1 VSAERNNEEEGYMK
15 IDFAMWA
22 KALQGVPRITKEEWD
37 RLDLVSRWLIATRAM
52 ALVLSFISATI
63 AGLLA
68 LQAGEFNLWVWLLLS
83 IGLVMAH
90 GTNNLLNDYTDY
102 SRGVDKGNYF
112 RAQYGPQPLEHG
124 LLTKRQ
130 LLTYAAVT
138 GLIAVAAGVLLIW
151 YRGWPTAI
159 LMAAGAVFVLF
170 YTYPFKYIGLG
181 EVSLLLVWGPLMV
194 GGGYYVFTGD
204 WDWQVVIAG
213 LSYSLGVTAALMGK
227 HIDKLDADAAKKI
240 RTLPVLLGERLARA
254 VTVSLIVL
262 QFLLVGYLM
271 IIGFFTPVMLV
282 VFLSLPMF
290 FKMVLPMYRHPRPA
304 ERPEN
309 YPAEIWP
316 LWFVASAFAF
326 SRRFGILFLAGLI
339 LDTILRLLILPALS

>member
-1 VSAERNNEEEGYMK
+1 MK
-15 IDFAMWA
+15 INFAMWA

-68 LQAGEFNLWVWLLLS
+68 LQSGEFNLWVWLLLS

-138 GLIAVAAGVLLIW
+138 GLIAVVAGVLLIW
-151 YRGWPTAI
+151 YRGWPTLI
-159 LMAAGAVFVLF
+159 LMAVGAVFVLF

-227 HIDKLDADAAKKI
+227 HIDKLEPDAAKKI

-271 IIGFFTPVMLV
+271 IVGFFTPVMLV

-339 LDTILRLLILPALS
+339 LDTILRLLILPAFS

>member
-1 VSAERNNEEEGYMK
+1 
-15 IDFAMWA
+15 MWN
-22 KALQGVPRITKEEWD
+22 KALQGVPRISKEEWD

-83 IGLVMAH
+83 VGLVMAH

-102 SRGVDKGNYF
+102 VRGVDKGNYF

-124 LLTKRQ
+124 LLSKRQ
-130 LLTYAAVT
+130 LLTYAAIT
-138 GLIAVAAGVLLIW
+138 GLIAVAAGVILIW
-151 YRGWPTAI
+151 YRGGWTLV
-159 LMAAGAVFVLF
+159 LMA
-170 YTYPFKYIGLG
+170 
-181 EVSLLLVWGPLMV
+181 M
-194 GGGYYVFTGD
+194 GYYVLTGA
-204 WDWQVVIAG
+204 WDWNVALAG
-213 LSYSLGVTAALMGK
+213 LSYSLGVAAALMGK
-227 HIDKLDADAAKKI
+227 HIDKLDMDAAKHI
-240 RTLPVLLGERLARA
+240 RTLPVLLGDRLARYTTLCFIA
-254 VTVSLIVL
+254 L
-262 QFLLVGYLM
+262 QFLLVVYLM
-271 IIGFFTPVMLV
+271 VVGFFTPVMLI

-290 FKMVLPMYRHPRPA
+290 FRMVLPMYRHPRPA
-304 ERPEN
+304 ERPED

-339 LDTILRLLILPALS
+339 LDTILRLLILPAFQ

>member
-1 VSAERNNEEEGYMK
+1 MK
-15 IDFAMWA
+15 INFAMWN

-37 RLDLVSRWLIATRAM
+37 DLDLVSRWLIATRAM

-151 YRGWPTAI
+151 YRGWPTVI
-159 LMAAGAVFVLF
+159 LMAAGAFFVLF
-170 YTYPFKYIGLG
+170 YTYPLKYIGLG
-181 EVSLLLVWGPLMV
+181 EVALALVWGPLMV
-194 GGGYYVFTGD
+194 GGGYYVFTGV
-204 WDWQVVIAG
+204 WDWYVVIAG
-213 LSYSLGVTAALMGK
+213 LAYSLGVTAALMGK
-227 HIDKLDADAAKKI
+227 HTDKLDADAAKHI
-240 RTLPVLLGERLARA
+240 RTLPVLLGESLARY
-254 VTVSLIVL
+254 VTLSLIIL
-262 QFLLVGYLM
+262 QFVLVGYLM

-290 FKMVLPMYRHPRPA
+290 FRMVLPMYRHPRPA
-304 ERPEN
+304 ERPEE
-309 YPAEIWP
+309 YPEEIWP

-326 SRRFGILFLAGLI
+326 SRRFGILFLLGLI
-339 LDTILRLLILPALS
+339 LDTILRLLILPLFQ

>member
-1 VSAERNNEEEGYMK
+1 VK
-15 IDFAMWA
+15 INFAMWV

-37 RLDLVSRWLIATRAM
+37 ELDLVSRWLIATRAM

-68 LQAGEFNLWVWLLLS
+68 LQAGEFNLWVWLLLT
-83 IGLVMAH
+83 IGLFMAH

-102 SRGVDKGNYF
+102 TRGVDKGNYF

-138 GLIAVAAGVLLIW
+138 GLIAVVAGVLLIW
-151 YRGWPTAI
+151 YRGWPTLV
-159 LMAAGAVFVLF
+159 LMAVGAFFVLF
-170 YTYPFKYIGLG
+170 YTYPLKYIGLG
-181 EVSLLLVWGPLMV
+181 EVTLALVWGPLMV
-194 GGGYYVFTGD
+194 GGGYYVLTGL
-204 WDWQVVIAG
+204 WDWNVVIAG

-227 HIDKLDADAAKKI
+227 HIDKLDPDAAKHI
-240 RTLPVLLGERLARA
+240 RTLPVLLGERLARY
-254 VTVSLIVL
+254 VTLSLIVL
-262 QFLLVGYLM
+262 QYVLVAYLM

-290 FKMVLPMYRHPRPA
+290 VQVVLPMYRHPGPA
-304 ERPEN
+304 ERPED
-309 YPAEIWP
+309 YPEEIWP

-326 SRRFGILFLAGLI
+326 SRRFGTLFLVGLI
-339 LDTILRLLILPALS
+339 LDTILRLLILPIFE

>member
-1 VSAERNNEEEGYMK
+1 MNIN
-15 IDFAMWA
+15 FAMWS

-37 RLDLVSRWLIATRAM
+37 DLDLVSRWLIATRAM

-68 LQAGEFNLWVWLLLS
+68 LQAGEFNLWVWLLLAL
-83 IGLVMAH
+83 GLVMAH

-130 LLTYAAVT
+130 LLTYAAMT
-138 GLIAVAAGVLLIW
+138 GLIAVAAGILLIW
-151 YRGWPTAI
+151 YRGWPTVI
-159 LMAAGAVFVLF
+159 LMAAGAFFVLF
-170 YTYPFKYIGLG
+170 YTYPLKYIGLG
-181 EVSLLLVWGPLMV
+181 EVALALVWGPLMV
-194 GGGYYVFTGD
+194 GGGYYVFTGV
-204 WDWQVVIAG
+204 WDWYVVIAG
-213 LSYSLGVTAALMGK
+213 LAYSLGVTAALMGK

-240 RTLPVLLGERLARA
+240 RTLPVLLGESLARY
-254 VTVSLIVL
+254 VTLSLIVL
-262 QFLLVGYLM
+262 QYVLTGYLM

-290 FKMVLPMYRHPRPA
+290 FRMVLPMYRHPRPA
-304 ERPEN
+304 ERPEE
-309 YPAEIWP
+309 YPEEIWP

-326 SRRFGILFLAGLI
+326 SRRFGILFLVGLI
-339 LDTILRLLILPALS
+339 LDTILRLLILPLF

>member
-1 VSAERNNEEEGYMK
+1 MK
-15 IDFAMWA
+15 INFAMWG

-37 RLDLVSRWLIATRAM
+37 DLDVVSRWLIATRSM

-68 LQAGEFNLWVWLLLS
+68 LQAGEFNLWVWLLLTL
-83 IGLVMAH
+83 GLVMSH

-138 GLIAVAAGVLLIW
+138 GLIAVAAGAVLVW
-151 YRGWPTAI
+151 YRGGSTLI
-159 LMAAGAVFVLF
+159 LMAVGAFFVLF
-170 YTYPFKYIGLG
+170 YTFPLKYIGLG
-181 EVSLLLVWGPLMV
+181 EAALLVIWGPLMV

-204 WDWQVVIAG
+204 WSWNVIIAG

-227 HIDKLDADAAKKI
+227 HIDKLDADAAKGI
-240 RTLPVLLGERLARA
+240 RTLPVLLGERLARY
-254 VTVSLIVL
+254 VTVALMVL
-262 QFLLVGYLM
+262 QYVLVAYLVIISFFLPEM
-271 IIGFFTPVMLV
+271 FFTPVMLV

-290 FKMVLPMYRHPRPA
+290 FNVVLPMYRHPRPA
-304 ERPEN
+304 ERPED
-309 YPAEIWP
+309 YPAEAWP
-316 LWFVASAFAF
+316 LWFVASAFTF
-326 SRRFGILFLAGLI
+326 SRRFGILFLGGLI
-339 LDTILRLLILPALS
+339 LDTVLQLLILPLF

>member
-1 VSAERNNEEEGYMK
+1 MK
-15 IDFAMWA
+15 INFAMWS

-63 AGLLA
+63 AGILA
-68 LQAGEFNLWVWLLLS
+68 LQVGQFNLWVWLLLAL
-83 IGLVMAH
+83 GLVMAH

-102 SRGVDKGNYF
+102 ARGVDKGNYF

-124 LLTKRQ
+124 LMTKRQ

-138 GLIAVAAGVLLIW
+138 GLIAVAAGAVLIW
-151 YRGWPTAI
+151 YSGWPTLA
-159 LMAAGAVFVLF
+159 LMAAGAFFVLF
-170 YTYPFKYIGLG
+170 YTYPLKYIGLG
-181 EVSLLLVWGPLMV
+181 EVALMLVWGPLMV
-194 GGGYYVFTGD
+194 GGGYYVFTGA
-204 WDWQVVIAG
+204 WDWQVAIAG

-227 HIDKLDADAAKKI
+227 HIDKLDADAAKQI
-240 RTLPVLLGERLARA
+240 RTLPVLLGERLARY
-254 VTVSLIVL
+254 VTLSLIVL
-262 QFLLVGYLM
+262 QYLLVGYLM
-271 IIGFFTPVMLV
+271 VTGFFTPVMLIV
-282 VFLSLPMF
+282 LLSLPMF
-290 FKMVLPMYRHPRPA
+290 FRLVLPMYRHPRPA
-304 ERPEN
+304 ERPED

-339 LDTILRLLILPALS
+339 LDTILRLLILPAFQ

>member
-1 VSAERNNEEEGYMK
+1 MK
-15 IDFAMWA
+15 INFAMWV
-22 KALQGVPRITKEEWD
+22 KALQGVPRITKEEWE

-68 LQAGEFNLWVWLLLS
+68 LRGGEFNLWVWLLLAL
-83 IGLVMAH
+83 GLVMAH

-124 LLTKRQ
+124 LMTKRQ

-151 YRGWPTAI
+151 YRGWPTLI
-159 LMAAGAVFVLF
+159 LMAMGAFFVLF
-170 YTYPFKYIGLG
+170 YTYPLKYIGLG
-181 EVSLLLVWGPLMV
+181 EVSLMLVWGPLMV
-194 GGGYYVFTGD
+194 GGGYYVFTGV
-204 WDWQVVIAG
+204 WDWYVVIAG
-213 LSYSLGVTAALMGK
+213 LAYSLGVTAALMGK
-227 HIDKLDADAAKKI
+227 HIDKLDADAAKHI
-240 RTLPVLLGERLARA
+240 RTLPVLLGERLARYVA
-254 VTVSLIVL
+254 LSLMVL
-262 QFLLVGYLM
+262 QYLLIGYLM
-271 IIGFFTPVMLV
+271 IIDFFTPVMLV

-290 FKMVLPMYRHPRPA
+290 FRLVLPMYRHPRPA
-304 ERPEN
+304 ERPEE

-339 LDTILRLLILPALS
+339 LDTILRLLILPALL